1 MFMIKKILNIFI
13 EFKLKQMEEIY
24 VKNPQQISAINEDY
38 LFKIIV
44 LGDCAVGKSNIL
56 SKYSKNIFN
65 KSSKSTIGVELITK
79 FFRYEN
85 KIIKVNIWDTAG
97 QERYT
102 SMITTYYKGA
112 KGALLVYD
120 ITRKI
125 TFDNIDNWLK
135 ELISINSNK
144 ISICLIGNKNDLS
157 LLRQVSQKD
166 AQIKANKYGIKFY
179 ETSALDSSNI
189 KNAFEELIKDIY
201 IKTKNNFYTDNNKN
215 NGFGLDLNKMNNSGM
230 KDDDNNCG
238 CNF

>member
-1 MFMIKKILNIFI
+1 
-13 EFKLKQMEEIY
+13 MEEII
-24 VKNPQQISAINEDY
+24 VKTAQQISSLNEDY

-65 KSSKSTIGVELITK
+65 KLSKSTIGVELITK
-79 FFRYEN
+79 FFKYED

-97 QERYT
+97 QERFT

-120 ITRKI
+120 ITRKN
-125 TFDNIDNWLK
+125 TFDNIDNWLR
-135 ELISINSNK
+135 ELIAINSNK
-144 ISICLIGNKNDLS
+144 ISVSLIGNKSDLS
-157 LLRQVSQKD
+157 LLRQVSKEK
-166 AQIKANKYGIKFY
+166 AQEKAKKYGIKFY
-179 ETSALDSSNI
+179 ETSALDSTNI
-189 KNAFEELIKDIY
+189 KHAFEDLIKDIY

-215 NGFGLDLNKMNNSGM
+215 NYGFGLDLNRQNNNTLE
-230 KDDDNNCG
+230 DDTICG

>member
-1 MFMIKKILNIFI
+1 
-13 EFKLKQMEEIY
+13 MEEIFINNSQ
-24 VKNPQQISAINEDY
+24 KNESINEDY
-38 LFKIIV
+38 SFKIIV

-79 FFRYEN
+79 FFKYED
-85 KIIKVNIWDTAG
+85 KIIKINIWDTAG

-120 ITRKI
+120 ITRKN

-135 ELISINSNK
+135 ELITINSNN
-144 ISICLIGNKNDLS
+144 ISMCLIGNKSDLS
-157 LLRQVSQKD
+157 LLRKVEKEK
-166 AQIKANKYGIKFY
+166 AQEKANKYGIKFY

-189 KNAFEELIKDIY
+189 KYAIEELIKDIY
-201 IKTKNNFYTDNNKN
+201 IKTKNGLYN
-215 NGFGLDLNKMNNSGM
+215 NGDKNYRFGLELNSQSYNNGAQG
-230 KDDDNNCG
+230 DDDSICG

>member
-1 MFMIKKILNIFI
+1 
-13 EFKLKQMEEIY
+13 MEEIFINNSQ
-24 VKNPQQISAINEDY
+24 KNESINEDY
-38 LFKIIV
+38 SFKIIV

-79 FFRYEN
+79 FFKYED
-85 KIIKVNIWDTAG
+85 KIIKINIWDTAG

-120 ITRKI
+120 ITRKN

-135 ELISINSNK
+135 ELITINSNN
-144 ISICLIGNKNDLS
+144 ISMCLIGNKSDLS
-157 LLRQVSQKD
+157 LLRKVEKEK
-166 AQIKANKYGIKFY
+166 AQEKANKYGIKFY

-189 KNAFEELIKDIY
+189 KYAIEELIKDIY
-201 IKTKNNFYTDNNKN
+201 IKTKNGLYN
-215 NGFGLDLNKMNNSGM
+215 NGDKNYRFGLELNSQNYNNGAPG
-230 KDDDNNCG
+230 DDDSICG

>member
-1 MFMIKKILNIFI
+1 
-13 EFKLKQMEEIY
+13 MEEIFI
-24 VKNPQQISAINEDY
+24 KNHQQISSINEDY

-65 KSSKSTIGVELITK
+65 KSSKSTIGVEMVTK

-97 QERYT
+97 QERFT

-120 ITRKI
+120 ITRKN
-125 TFDNIDNWLK
+125 TFDNIDNWLR
-135 ELISINSNK
+135 ELISINTNK
-144 ISICLIGNKNDLS
+144 ISVSLIGNKNDLS
-157 LLRQVSQKD
+157 LLRQVSKD
-166 AQIKANKYGIKFY
+166 KAQEKAKKYGMKFY

-189 KNAFEELIKDIY
+189 KLAFEDLIKDIY
-201 IKTKNNFYTDNNKN
+201 IKTKNNFYSESNQNY
-215 NGFGLDLNKMNNSGM
+215 GFGINLNTQNNNEIKNEEGICS
-230 KDDDNNCG
+230 G

>member
-1 MFMIKKILNIFI
+1 
-13 EFKLKQMEEIY
+13 MEEIV
-24 VKNPQQISAINEDY
+24 VKSSQQISSINEDF

-56 SKYSKNIFN
+56 SMYSKNIFN

-79 FFRYEN
+79 IFRYEG

-97 QERYT
+97 QERFT

-120 ITRKI
+120 ITRKN
-125 TFDNIDNWLK
+125 TFDNIDRWLK

-144 ISICLIGNKNDLS
+144 LSICLIGNKKDLS
-157 LLRQVSQKD
+157 LLRQVSKNE
-166 AQIKANKYGIKFY
+166 AQSKANKYGIKFY

-189 KNAFEELIKDIY
+189 KHAFEDLIKDIFV
-201 IKTKNNFYTDNNKN
+201 KTQNNFYLEGSEY
-215 NGFGLDLNKMNNSGM
+215 NGYGFDLNKKRNNNEIQEE
-230 KDDDNNCG
+230 NNICG
-238 CNF
+238 CNNN

>member
-1 MFMIKKILNIFI
+1 
-13 EFKLKQMEEIY
+13 MEELIL
-24 VKNPQQISAINEDY
+24 NPQQASTINEDY

-65 KSSKSTIGVELITK
+65 KSSKSTIGVELVTK
-79 FFRYEN
+79 YFKYDN

-97 QERYT
+97 QERFT
-102 SMITTYYKGA
+102 SIITTYYKGA

-120 ITRKI
+120 ITRKK

-144 ISICLIGNKNDLS
+144 MSVSLIGNKSDLS
-157 LLRQVSQKD
+157 LLRQVSKND
-166 AQIKANKYGIKFY
+166 AQKKADKFGIKFY

-189 KNAFEELIKDIY
+189 KKAFEDTIIDIY
-201 IKTKNNFYTDNNKN
+201 TKTKNNYYTNNRNNN
-215 NGFGLDLNKMNNSGM
+215 NGFELDLNKVNNG
-230 KDDDNNCG
+230 KQDDDNLCG

>member
-1 MFMIKKILNIFI
+1 
-13 EFKLKQMEEIY
+13 MEEIY

-125 TFDNIDNWLK
+125 TFDNTDNWLK

-215 NGFGLDLNKMNNSGM
+215 NGFGLDLNKMNNNGM

>member
-1 MFMIKKILNIFI
+1 
-13 EFKLKQMEEIY
+13 MEEIFI
-24 VKNPQQISAINEDY
+24 KSPQQISSINEDY

-97 QERYT
+97 QERFT

-112 KGALLVYD
+112 KGAFLVYD

-144 ISICLIGNKNDLS
+144 ISLSLIGNKNDLS
-157 LLRQVSQKD
+157 LLRQVSKNK
-166 AQIKANKYGIKFY
+166 AQEKANKYGMKFY

-189 KNAFEELIKDIY
+189 RQAFEDLIKDIY
-201 IKTKNNFYTDNNKN
+201 NKTQNNFYLVNNKN
-215 NGFGLDLNKMNNSGM
+215 NGFGLDLSKQNNKEIR
-230 KDDDNNCG
+230 DDESLCG
-238 CNF
+238 GCHF

>member
-1 MFMIKKILNIFI
+1 
-13 EFKLKQMEEIY
+13 MEEIY

-215 NGFGLDLNKMNNSGM
+215 NGFGLDLNKMNNNGM

>member
-1 MFMIKKILNIFI
+1 
-13 EFKLKQMEEIY
+13 MEEIFI
-24 VKNPQQISAINEDY
+24 KNHQQISSINEDY

-65 KSSKSTIGVELITK
+65 KSSKSTIGVELVTK

-97 QERYT
+97 QERFT

-120 ITRKI
+120 ITRKN
-125 TFDNIDNWLK
+125 TFDNIDNWLR
-135 ELISINSNK
+135 ELISINTNK
-144 ISICLIGNKNDLS
+144 ISVSLIGNKNDLS
-157 LLRQVSQKD
+157 LLRQVSKD
-166 AQIKANKYGIKFY
+166 KAQEKAKKYGMKFY

-189 KNAFEELIKDIY
+189 KLAFEDLIKDIY
-201 IKTKNNFYTDNNKN
+201 IKTKNNFYSESNQNY
-215 NGFGLDLNKMNNSGM
+215 GFGINLNTQNNNEIKNEEGI
-230 KDDDNNCG
+230 CRG

>member
-1 MFMIKKILNIFI
+1 
-13 EFKLKQMEEIY
+13 MEEIFI
-24 VKNPQQISAINEDY
+24 KNHQQISSINEDY

-65 KSSKSTIGVELITK
+65 KSSKSTIGVELVTK

-97 QERYT
+97 QERFT

-120 ITRKI
+120 ITRKN
-125 TFDNIDNWLK
+125 TFDNIDNWLR
-135 ELISINSNK
+135 ELISINTNK
-144 ISICLIGNKNDLS
+144 ISVSLIGNKNDLS
-157 LLRQVSQKD
+157 LLRQVSKD
-166 AQIKANKYGIKFY
+166 KAQEKAKKYGMKFY

-189 KNAFEELIKDIY
+189 KQAFEDLIKDIY
-201 IKTKNNFYTDNNKN
+201 IKTKNNFYSESNQNY
-215 NGFGLDLNKMNNSGM
+215 GFGINLNTQNNNEIKNEEGICS
-230 KDDDNNCG
+230 G

>member
-1 MFMIKKILNIFI
+1 
-13 EFKLKQMEEIY
+13 MEEIY
-24 VKNPQQISAINEDY
+24 IKNHQQVSAINEDY

-56 SKYSKNIFN
+56 SKYSKNVFN

-85 KIIKVNIWDTAG
+85 KVIKVNIWDTAG
-97 QERYT
+97 QERFT

-120 ITRKI
+120 ITRKN
-125 TFDNIDNWLK
+125 TFNNIDNWLK

-144 ISICLIGNKNDLS
+144 ISVSLIGNKNDLS
-157 LLRQVSQKD
+157 LLRQVPKD
-166 AQIKANKYGIKFY
+166 RAQEKANKYGMKFY

-189 KNAFEELIKDIY
+189 KQAFEDLIKDIY
-201 IKTKNNFYTDNNKN
+201 IKTKNNYYSETNNN
-215 NGFGLDLNKMNNSGM
+215 TTFGIDLNRHNNSEKKNEESICG
-230 KDDDNNCG
+230 G

>member
-1 MFMIKKILNIFI
+1 
-13 EFKLKQMEEIY
+13 MEEII
-24 VKNPQQISAINEDY
+24 VKTAQQISSLNEDY

-79 FFRYEN
+79 FFRYED

-97 QERYT
+97 QERFT

-120 ITRKI
+120 ITRKN

-135 ELISINSNK
+135 ELISINSKNIC
-144 ISICLIGNKNDLS
+144 ISLIGNKSDLS
-157 LLRQVSQKD
+157 LLRQVPKEK
-166 AQIKANKYGIKFY
+166 AMEKANRYRMKFY

-189 KNAFEELIKDIY
+189 KHAFEDLIMDIY
-201 IKTKNNFYTDNNKN
+201 NKN
-215 NGFGLDLNKMNNSGM
+215 KNSFDPDNIKNYSFELGLNNQNNNEI
-230 KDDDNNCG
+230 KDDDSLCG
-238 CNF
+238 CNI

>member
-1 MFMIKKILNIFI
+1 
-13 EFKLKQMEEIY
+13 MEEIY